1 MLGYFDEHLLTDWSI
16 LMDLKSTLEICICDQ
31 FVIFSHHGF
40 FAWGEGGVSLP
51 FFFKCH
57 AKKKKS
63 ATNSLRSV
71 IYNL

>member
-40 FAWGEGGVSLP
+40 FAWGEGGHFTSNY
-51 FFFKCH
+51 FSNGMQKE
-57 AKKKKS
+57 KKVQ
-63 ATNSLRSV
+63 LIR
-71 IYNL
+71 